1 MNEPAP
7 SIRTAGSPAGPADTL
22 RLTRDERGRLTLHRP
37 GAEPVGPVRLARC
50 FPWTAPDEYLS
61 IRDSN
66 GVEVHLLVT
75 RAGLDPA
82 TEALIAEEL
91 AAQEFFPRITRVA
104 AVDDRFD
111 VMVWNVETDCGPI
124 ELQIEHAEDI
134 RLRDDGRV
142 TFKDHA
148 GGAFIVDDIARL
160 DPRSR
165 RLIED
170 RLA

>member
-1 MNEPAP
+1 MNDPAP
-7 SIRTAGSPAGPADTL
+7 SAENAGGPAESAGPI

-37 GAEPVGPVRLARC
+37 GAEPVCPVRLARC
-50 FPWTAPDEYLS
+50 FPWTAPEEYLS
-61 IRDSN
+61 IRDKD
-66 GVEVHLLVT
+66 GAEVHLLAT

-82 TEALIAEEL
+82 TAALIAEEL
-91 AAQEFFPRITRVA
+91 AAQEFFPRITRVD

-111 VMVWNVETDCGPI
+111 VMVWNVETDRGPF
-124 ELQIEHAEDI
+124 ELQVEHAEDI
-134 RLRDDGRV
+134 RLREDGRV

-148 GGAFIVDDIARL
+148 GGTFIVDDIARL